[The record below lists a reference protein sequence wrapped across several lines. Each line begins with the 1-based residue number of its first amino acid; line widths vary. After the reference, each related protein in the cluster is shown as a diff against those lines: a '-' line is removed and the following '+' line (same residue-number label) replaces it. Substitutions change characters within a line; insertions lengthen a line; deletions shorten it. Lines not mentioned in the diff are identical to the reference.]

1 MDIIKGRV
9 ILLGD
14 DVDTDQILPGYAMA
28 EPFERLGDFAL
39 AGVPGMDLS
48 KIKSFGCILAA
59 GRNFGCGSSR
69 EQAPIALKK
78 AGVSLVMAK
87 GFARIFRRNAI
98 NIGLPVFV
106 ADIAGYLKTGDQIE
120 VDFKTGLVTINGNQ
134 KIQADPLSENIRT
147 TLRCGGLIPRIRAEL
162 GIDQSKLSDQE

>member
-1 MDIIKGRV
+1 MDIIKGSV

-28 EPFERLGDFAL
+28 ESFETLGNFAL
-39 AGVPGMDLS
+39 AGVPSLDFA
-48 KIKSFGCILAA
+48 KIKSPGCILVA
-59 GRNFGCGSSR
+59 GQNFGCGSSR

-78 AGVSLVMAK
+78 AGVALVVAK

-98 NIGLPVFV
+98 NIGLPVFA
-106 ADIAGYLKTGDQIE
+106 ADIAGSLKTGDRIE
-120 VDFKTGLVTINGNQ
+120 TDLRTGLVTINDRQ

-147 TLRCGGLIPRIRAEL
+147 TLRCGGLIPRVRAEL
-162 GIDQSKLSDQE
+162 GIDKSKLSDQE